1 MKKAESCIGFSF
13 LDSAILCTVNVK
25 LTLCFHKWK
34 QRRSAD
40 TGSSF
45 CCQVLKDCVGRALCI
60 HKHFAGSTVYL
71 LSVPERV
78 YACMIIPYYMVC
90 VICKAHFYKFSFC
103 MSIYCRALFLFAD
116 TAAIPAPDVNKVTSS
131 RPVEVTSAVFGASS

>member
-1 MKKAESCIGFSF
+1 M
-13 LDSAILCTVNVK
+13 NVK

-34 QRRSAD
+34 QIRLLLPDHLSVAR
-40 TGSSF
+40 F
-45 CCQVLKDCVGRALCI
+45 LKGCVGRALCK

-131 RPVEVTSAVFGASS
+131 RPVEVASAVFGASS